1 MSRTCQTWSG
11 FKVQGLQEPIL
22 ILCLFRSIRWITRR
36 IFRHVFPETVTC
48 HTPTL
53 KNDPQVETQD
63 VPSCLARICGNENI
77 HPPRRSAVPFS
88 YPNLQ
93 SMPIST
99 IWGSFVYTIFVMGGV
114 SCATACTSASCE
126 SGGCGF
132 QWMHFLRLRAKATEP
147 AVCRVQCRSRYFPR
161 NGRREL
167 FQKTPL
173 TKTLVSCASSGDSEA
188 IIFYGKF
195 LAGLVAC
202 GTGRHFTL
210 TGMMIPGD

>member
-126 SGGCGF
+126 SGGCG
-132 QWMHFLRLRAKATEP
+132 
-147 AVCRVQCRSRYFPR
+147 
-161 NGRREL
+161 
-167 FQKTPL
+167 
-173 TKTLVSCASSGDSEA
+173 SSGCTSCGCERKLPNLPFVEFSAAPDTFQEMDEGSCSRKRLLLKHWFPAQVLE
-188 IIFYGKF
+188 ILKQSSSMEISCG
-195 LAGLVAC
+195 AGSL
-202 GTGRHFTL
+202 RYW
-210 TGMMIPGD
+210 